1 MSPQKPGPAVSPEQG
16 VRQALREYADAFSRL
31 DKASVRRI
39 FPSIPEQN
47 FGGLSNFKAYEME
60 ITVTKVQVDLP
71 RVLVECR
78 IQHTYTSFSGKRE
91 SKTVKE
97 KMVFIES
104 KDAWVRIQ

>member
-1 MSPQKPGPAVSPEQG
+1 VTPQKPAPAVSPEQG
-16 VRQALREYADAFSRL
+16 VRQALREYAAAFSRL

-60 ITVTKVQVDLP
+60 IAVTKIQVDLP